1 MQLYAPMECGVPLSK
16 QLAQGDPIDPR
27 DVRVYQKSDEVLRCP
42 CGPAYVV
49 VWKVGGPPPTCPVH
63 GDLLRSAGER
73 ARTAPE
79 PVAVSNVVIH
89 GGVVEVVEETQVQ
102 ESTPWAAQEAERKR
116 IERMTLIDDRPR
128 GVDGEP
134 VDKSDIRESL
144 KQEAAP

>member
-1 MQLYAPMECGVPLSK
+1 M
-16 QLAQGDPIDPR
+16 
-27 DVRVYQKSDEVLRCP
+27 
-42 CGPAYVV
+42 
-49 VWKVGGPPPTCPVH
+49 
-63 GDLLRSAGER
+63 
-73 ARTAPE
+73 
-79 PVAVSNVVIH
+79 IH

>member
-73 ARTAPE
+73 AHSAPE
-79 PVAVSNVVIH
+79 PVAVATS
-89 GGVVEVVEETQVQ
+89 
-102 ESTPWAAQEAERKR
+102 
-116 IERMTLIDDRPR
+116 
-128 GVDGEP
+128 
-134 VDKSDIRESL
+134 
-144 KQEAAP
+144 